1 MRKEKTTAS
10 GLIFESALQVMDDVL
25 DFTIQRHSEHQAA
38 VEIYTR
44 MRAAMAGA
52 RRNLRGLLKKGWL
65 KGKERERCLARA
77 RELRQAELLL
87 RDLGKASQ
95 LSADMDGAFLEN
107 VSGFDGLKE
116 IMSRFRITIKQKKQ

>member
-38 VEIYTR
+38 VAIYGK
-44 MRAAMAGA
+44 MRECLAQG
-52 RRNLRGLLKKGWL
+52 RRNLRGLLKKGWF

-95 LSADMDGAFLEN
+95 LSADLDVSFLEN
-107 VSGFDGLKE
+107 VGDFDGLKE
-116 IMSRFRITIKQKKQ
+116 IMSRFRITIKQQKQ